1 MKDIKNY
8 VIIALFAWIVF
19 FYTCN
24 KPKVN
29 TDYKTIETLRVD
41 SIRIIDTIEKTIH
54 VPVKEVKYVK
64 ETSLGIDL
72 SDTNEFKTGLRTF
85 YYQQKDSLLNASIL
99 VDAEKRP
106 EKVSLEYD
114 IKQFT
119 IRDSIYIK
127 DSTHVKEFKSYL
139 SAGAMIIGS
148 KNSFGF
154 APMLQYN
161 HKKGNSYSVGYDVI
175 NGNISVGFTKKISFK

>member
-29 TDYKTIETLRVD
+29 TEYKTIETLRVD
-41 SIRIIDTIEKTIH
+41 SIRIIDTI
-54 VPVKEVKYVK
+54 V
-64 ETSLGIDL
+64 
-72 SDTNEFKTGLRTF
+72 
-85 YYQQKDSLLNASIL
+85 
-99 VDAEKRP
+99 
-106 EKVSLEYD
+106 EKVSN
-114 IKQFT
+114 T
-119 IRDSIYIK
+119 IVKTQTDTIFSYYNDFNQLIHEFHYNPKDSSLKANIIVFAQDKPDSISFSYDFDKLTIKDSVYIK

-139 SAGAMIIGS
+139 SVGAMVIGS
-148 KNSFGF
+148 QNSFGF

-175 NGNISVGFTKKISFK
+175 NGNISIGFTKKISFK